1 MHEVRCVCDLI
12 ALSKARGLP
21 GHWEAFL
28 QLVSTSVIVDQDY
41 FLLRL
46 IFMRGMRSDVIQ
58 IVRSWAD
65 DQDSDVPA
73 RHVLVISNV
82 FVYWGKL
89 LALAARIV
97 DRRTRA
103 AA

>member
-46 IFMRGMRSDVIQ
+46 IFKDRGPEDKSGRLD
-58 IVRSWAD
+58 
-65 DQDSDVPA
+65 
-73 RHVLVISNV
+73 H
-82 FVYWGKL
+82 
-89 LALAARIV
+89 
-97 DRRTRA
+97 RA
-103 AA
+103 GGRPDWCDP